1 MFQNA
6 LQTAWYARGDGKVI
20 PNFQLVRVIVEEK
33 KNKMGGKESVHRERR
48 VIFKEERWEG
58 EISKGWEVKKRGE
71 KWEKKEIKQA

>member
-1 MFQNA
+1 MTVLKKECFCRQCYLFMFQNA

-48 VIFKEERWEG
+48 VIF
-58 EISKGWEVKKRGE
+58 
-71 KWEKKEIKQA
+71 

>member
-33 KNKMGGKESVHRERR
+33 KNKMGGNESVHRERR
-48 VIFKEERWEG
+48 VIFKKER
-58 EISKGWEVKKRGE
+58 
-71 KWEKKEIKQA
+71 